1 VDGDEQGAPGLAEGR
16 CCGLVSI
23 DVKLSLVDPYSSDAE
38 RIWRDLEGASRPAYF
53 LTWAWVSN
61 WLACLPR
68 SHAPRLAVITA
79 GAPLAA
85 FFLAKRTIIRS
96 KVVPSRSLYFNTTGM
111 ERFDVI
117 WIEYNGLLGRDMPLA
132 ELLPLLPFS
141 WDEVY
146 LPALREHAFG
156 DVTTTTTTTT
166 DTRVVIDKRVPA
178 PFVDLEQARAKGYLS
193 LLSGQTRSQV
203 RRAQREAGEV
213 SVEIARDAKMALDIY
228 SEMVALHTAQWRAKG
243 KPGAFADPWF
253 DRFHRRLIT
262 TRFAHGEIELVRTR
276 HRGGP
281 VGCLYNFVHDGRVL
295 QYQSGFATFANEKL
309 KPGFIAHTA
318 AIEHAAASGRRVYD
332 FLAGDQRY
340 KKQLASD
347 STSMLWARVQRRRL
361 RFLVEDQVRRWRAQ
375 RP

>member
-1 VDGDEQGAPGLAEGR
+1 VDGDEQGAPRLADGH
-16 CCGLVSI
+16 CDGLVSI
-23 DVKLSLVDPYSSDAE
+23 DVKLALVDPYSSDAE

-68 SHAPRLAVITA
+68 SHAPWLAVITA
-79 GAPLAA
+79 TGRPLAA
-85 FFLAKRTIIRS
+85 FFLAKRKIIRS
-96 KVVPSRSLYFNTTGM
+96 KVVPSRALYFNTTGV
-111 ERFDVI
+111 ERIDAI
-117 WIEYNGLLGRDMPLA
+117 WIEYNGLLGRDMPLT
-132 ELLPLLPFS
+132 ELLPLLPDG
-141 WDEVY
+141 WDELY

-156 DVTTTTTTTT
+156 DVLTTA
-166 DTRVVIDKRVPA
+166 DTRVVIERRVPA

-213 SVEIARDAKMALDIY
+213 SFEIARDAKAALDIY
-228 SEMVALHTAQWRAKG
+228 SEMVELHTAHWHAKG

-262 TRFAHGEIELVRTR
+262 NRFAHGEIELVRMR
-276 HRGGP
+276 HRAGP
-281 VGCLYNFVHDGRVL
+281 LGCLYNLVHDGRVS
-295 QYQSGFATFANEKL
+295 QYQSGFATFENEKL

-340 KKQLASD
+340 KKQLATD
-347 STSMLWARVQRRRL
+347 STSMVWARVQQRRL
-361 RFLVEDQVRRWRAQ
+361 RFLVEDRVRRWRAQ